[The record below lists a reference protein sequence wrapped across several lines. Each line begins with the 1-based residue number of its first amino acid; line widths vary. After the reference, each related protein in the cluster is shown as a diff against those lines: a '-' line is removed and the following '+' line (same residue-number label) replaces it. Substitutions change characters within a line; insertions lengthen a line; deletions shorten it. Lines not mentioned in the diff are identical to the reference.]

1 MSAEQLVDN
10 ADKHRFELLVDGKPA
25 AWAEYNALKGS
36 LLFTHT
42 EVDPAHEGK
51 GLGSRLVAFA
61 LGEVR
66 KRGLHAIPSCRFV
79 AGYILKHPEY
89 QDLVTEESR
98 RAFLR

>member
-10 ADKHRFELLVDGKPA
+10 PAKHRFELLVDGEPA
-25 AWAEYNALKGS
+25 AWAEYNELKGS

-42 EVDPAHEGK
+42 EVQPAYEGK
-51 GLGSRLVAFA
+51 GFGSKLVKFA
-61 LGEVR
+61 LDEVR

-79 AGYILKHPEY
+79 AGYIGKHPEY
-89 QDLVTEESR
+89 LDLVSEESR